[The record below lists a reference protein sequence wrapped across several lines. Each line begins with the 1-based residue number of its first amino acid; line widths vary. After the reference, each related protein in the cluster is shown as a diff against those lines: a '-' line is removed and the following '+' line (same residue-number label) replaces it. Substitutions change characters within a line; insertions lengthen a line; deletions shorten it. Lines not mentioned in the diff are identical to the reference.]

1 MEDLHVQVND
11 IGNTMC
17 ALFQF
22 HFRTTLLINYVISK
36 WCDIYYGLE

>member
-11 IGNTMC
+11 IGNTMYT
-17 ALFQF
+17 LFQF
-22 HFRTTLLINYVISK
+22 HFRTALLINYIINK